1 MIRVM
6 SDVAPAAGR
15 PYDNSHRAS
24 QAAQT
29 HAAILDA
36 LVRVMARGVAELSM
50 PAVAQEAGVSLR
62 TVYRHFPTK
71 RELLTALAF
80 HLDAR
85 IEYSAEPYPRDLDE
99 LTDHIRVYFRGL
111 DRMSD
116 ADRAI
121 WASQLGGEVRDAS
134 MQIKLAMIASGLA
147 PATASLPEA
156 ERTRLFNV
164 VTTLFSRFTLQRMKD
179 DLGLSADEA
188 AESVVWAIQTLV
200 RASVQDETADR

>member
-1 MIRVM
+1 MNDLAPT
-6 SDVAPAAGR
+6 SDR
-15 PYDNSHRAS
+15 SYDNSHRAA

-29 HAAILDA
+29 RAAILDA

-71 RELLTALAF
+71 RELLSPLAWP
-80 HLDAR
+80 LDAR
-85 IEYSAEPYPRDLDE
+85 LQYSVEPYPTDLDE
-99 LTDHIRVYFRGL
+99 FADHIRVYFRVL

-121 WASQLGGEVRDAS
+121 LASQ
-134 MQIKLAMIASGLA
+134 IASEARQEAGIQAKLRIVAGGLG
-147 PATASLPEA
+147 PATASLSEA

-164 VTTLFSRFTLQRMKD
+164 VTTLFSRYT
-179 DLGLSADEA
+179 
-188 AESVVWAIQTLV
+188 
-200 RASVQDETADR
+200 